1 MHPSDLYPGLA
12 VRLST
17 THPETEYKQCQWAR
31 VWYLSARRPGAVML
45 LTWQTRRS
53 APLPLLVSADALL
66 ADGRPAE
73 PPDMPDWARVEAV
86 GV

>member
-1 MHPSDLYPGLA
+1 MTISEVYPGLA

-17 THPETEYKQCQWAR
+17 SHPETAYKQVQWAR

-53 APLPLLVSADALL
+53 APPHDRER
-66 ADGRPAE
+66 GQRP
-73 PPDMPDWARVEAV
+73 
-86 GV
+86 